1 MVFFMEKMSGQ
12 PGRQFFRRPLYRLKP
27 RQESGETAF
36 LFLFSDYFAS
46 SAKKQGGAHD
56 SSCLWRMR
64 GKL

>member
-1 MVFFMEKMSGQ
+1 MEKMSGQ
-12 PGRQFFRRPLYRLKP
+12 PGRQFFLRPLYRLKP

-46 SAKKQGGAHD
+46 SAKKQGAHD
-56 SSCLWRMR
+56 SSCLRRMR

>member
-1 MVFFMEKMSGQ
+1 MEKMSGQ

-46 SAKKQGGAHD
+46 SAKKQGGRMTAPACGGCAE
-56 SSCLWRMR
+56 SS
-64 GKL
+64 KIT